1 MISDFLGKPADLN
14 LKQSKIESDRF
25 GISVARMSVS
35 INCLATDLEI
45 VRVCN
50 ESSADLL
57 ILRFPS
63 SRTQLA
69 RELAGISN
77 KIAFQADTLVY
88 FSKDLRS
95 IVERRSTNENW
106 KLVTATSKDESSVI
120 DLARVVF
127 RDYPN
132 HYQSNRALSSKLI
145 LDGYVEWASKG
156 LNDPEKSTVIIED
169 QNSNAIAFALVTFGE
184 EGAEIELNGVHPDFQ
199 NQGIYSSLL
208 ELLMAKLASQ
218 KVEKLF
224 ISTQV
229 QNTRVIR
236 AWIKAGFTLDFSLN
250 TYHLVSRQ
258 SV

>member
-1 MISDFLGKPADLN
+1 MISDFLGKSADLN
-14 LKQSKIESDRF
+14 LRQSKIESDRF

-35 INCLATDLEI
+35 MNCPATDLEI
-45 VRVCN
+45 ARVCK

-69 RELAGISN
+69 SELAEISN

-88 FSKDLRS
+88 FSKDLKS
-95 IVERRSTNENW
+95 LVERRSTSENW
-106 KLVTATSKDESSVI
+106 KLVAANVDDELRVI

-132 HYQSNRALSSKLI
+132 HYQSNRALDSKLI
-145 LDGYVEWASKG
+145 LEGYIEWASKG
-156 LNDPEKSTVIIED
+156 LNDPEKLTVVIED
-169 QNSNAIAFALVTFGE
+169 QNSNAIAFAIVTFGE

-199 NQGIYSSLL
+199 NRGIYSVLL

-218 KVEKLF
+218 KVEKLS
-224 ISTQV
+224 ISTQI

-236 AWIKAGFTLDFSLN
+236 AWIKAGFNLDFSLN
-250 TYHLVSRQ
+250 TYHLIARGN
-258 SV
+258 

>member
-1 MISDFLGKPADLN
+1 MISDFLGKPRDLR

-35 INCLATDLEI
+35 MNCPATDLEI
-45 VRVCN
+45 ARVCK

-69 RELAGISN
+69 SELAEISN

-88 FSKDLRS
+88 FSKDLKS
-95 IVERRSTNENW
+95 LVERRSTSENW
-106 KLVTATSKDESSVI
+106 KLVAANVDDELRVI

-132 HYQSNRALSSKLI
+132 HYQSNRALDSKLI
-145 LDGYVEWASKG
+145 LEGYIEWASKG
-156 LNDPEKSTVIIED
+156 LNDPEKLTVVIED

-199 NQGIYSSLL
+199 NRGIYSALL

-218 KVEKLF
+218 KVEKLS
-224 ISTQV
+224 ISTQI

-236 AWIKAGFTLDFSLN
+236 AWIKAGFNLDFSLN
-250 TYHLVSRQ
+250 TYHLIARGN
-258 SV
+258 